1 MERFLS
7 GVTHTGDLVNIDN
20 PRWWQQAKEE
30 IVRLQQAV
38 SRKSNRRS
46 NRRKKAVRRLAAA
59 RAKMA
64 RKLLDWAPQQTAA
77 LASRYALV
85 ATEELALKD
94 MPSSASGGR
103 SNPQTQAQPAPSPV
117 RA

>member
-64 RKLLDWAPQQTAA
+64 RKQLDWAHQQTAA